1 MDITGSGGGGIM
13 LALAAGLWLVYL
25 VPTWLRRREYLA
37 TERNAVRLQQT
48 LRVLAETAEVPVAVR
63 AEATARSVAEQ
74 QRTLRQMQQQAMREA
89 RAVEA
94 AHRAREA
101 AALRRAERIAEAQ
114 PAAAAVVTARALA
127 ARRLRRTR
135 LFSSMVLFA
144 AIVTAIVQVVLMAS
158 TGIAAGAWLVLG
170 FSAVAVVTS
179 IALLG
184 RLAAVSR
191 ARAALVAERAPLR
204 KTMSAGVR
212 VEPVA
217 LASTWT
223 PVPVP
228 KPLYLSRA
236 VMEQVVVEADIA
248 AEQLRAAAAEAQ
260 ERLRAAERAVPA
272 LPVAEPLE
280 PFTRAEPGQARRT
293 LRALDI
299 DEVLRRRRAAG

>member
-1 MDITGSGGGGIM
+1 M

-25 VPTWLRRREYLA
+25 VPSWLRRREYLA

-63 AEATARSVAEQ
+63 AETTARSVAQQ
-74 QRTLRQMQQQAMREA
+74 QRTLRQAQQQAAREA

-101 AALRRAERIAEAQ
+101 ASLRRAERIADAQ
-114 PAAAAVVTARALA
+114 PAVAAVVTARALA

-135 LFSSMVLFA
+135 AFTSLVLFA
-144 AIVTAIVQVVLMAS
+144 AVITIGVQLAIMGV
-158 TGIAAGAWLVLG
+158 TGIAAGAWLVLA
-170 FSAVAVVTS
+170 FSAVAAVS
-179 IALLG
+179 SFSLLG

-191 ARAALVAERAPLR
+191 SRAALVAERAPLR
-204 KTMSAGVR
+204 RAMSAPVSR
-212 VEPVA
+212 VEPVETHT
-217 LASTWT
+217 TWT
-223 PVPVP
+223 PIPVP

-236 VMEQVVVEADIA
+236 VMDQVVVEADIA

-260 ERLRAAERAVPA
+260 ARLRAAEAA
-272 LPVAEPLE
+272 LPRVEPVE
-280 PFTRAEPGQARRT
+280 AKRT
-293 LRALDI
+293 LRALDL

>member
-1 MDITGSGGGGIM
+1 M

-25 VPTWLRRREYLA
+25 VPSWLRRSEYYA

-63 AEATARSVAEQ
+63 AETSARSVVEQ
-74 QRTLRQMQQQAMREA
+74 QRTLRQAQQQAMREA

-94 AHRAREA
+94 AHRARQA
-101 AALRRAERIAEAQ
+101 ASLRRAERIAAAQ

-135 LFSSMVLFA
+135 GLTSLVLLA
-144 AIVTAIVQVVLMAS
+144 SLITLGTQLVLMAV

-170 FSAVAVVTS
+170 FSAVGVVS
-179 IALLG
+179 SFSLLG
-184 RLAAVSR
+184 RLAAVCRS
-191 ARAALVAERAPLR
+191 RAALVAERAPLR
-204 KTMSAGVR
+204 KTVSSPASQ
-212 VEPVA
+212 VEPVETRQ
-217 LASTWT
+217 TWT

-248 AEQLRAAAAEAQ
+248 AEQLRAEAAEA
-260 ERLRAAERAVPA
+260 EARLRAAEAATVPF
-272 LPVAEPLE
+272 V
-280 PFTRAEPGQARRT
+280 RAEPKQPQRT
-293 LRALDI
+293 LRALDL

>member
-1 MDITGSGGGGIM
+1 M

-25 VPTWLRRREYLA
+25 VPSWLRRREYLA

-63 AEATARSVAEQ
+63 AETTARNVAQQ
-74 QRTLRQMQQQAMREA
+74 QRTLRQAQQQAAREA

-101 AALRRAERIAEAQ
+101 ASLRRAERIADVQ
-114 PAAAAVVTARALA
+114 PAVAAVVTARARA

-135 LFSSMVLFA
+135 AFTSLVLFA
-144 AIVTAIVQVVLMAS
+144 AVVTIGVQLVIMGV
-158 TGIAAGAWLVLG
+158 TGIAAGAWLVLA
-170 FSAVAVVTS
+170 FSAVAAVS
-179 IALLG
+179 SFSLLG

-191 ARAALVAERAPLR
+191 SRAALVAERAPLR
-204 KTMSAGVR
+204 KTMSAPVSR
-212 VEPVA
+212 VDPVA
-217 LASTWT
+217 IQATWT
-223 PVPVP
+223 PIPVP

-248 AEQLRAAAAEAQ
+248 AEQLKAAAAEAQ
-260 ERLRAAERAVPA
+260 ARLRAAEAA
-272 LPVAEPLE
+272 AI
-280 PFTRAEPGQARRT
+280 PFQRAEPAEAKRT
-293 LRALDI
+293 LKALDL